1 MVFSVFKYGERVKI
15 VGLGEDHYRIYRIK
29 KISKSHDGITS
40 YILESEID
48 SISRLY
54 YETDDSALERLS

>member
-1 MVFSVFKYGERVKI
+1 MVFSVFKHGERVKI
-15 VGLGEDHYRIYRIK
+15 VGLGEDPYRIYRIK
-29 KISKSHDGITS
+29 KISRSHDGITV

-54 YETDDSALERLS
+54 YETEDSALERLS